1 MKLPFNN
8 ISILHPEVD
17 YQSLMAQMP
26 HQSHPRRKLKE
37 LQKKGLLIR
46 LKKGF
51 YILSKELIGKEYSTE
66 IAANLIYGP
75 SYLSLEYALSFYNLI
90 LERVEN
96 FTSVTTQKNKSF
108 ATPLGHFT
116 YQHLSSSLYPLG
128 VALKKTSEGR
138 YFQIASPEKALMDI
152 FTLKFKN
159 SIRPQPKDITI
170 ALEEDLRIDL
180 DELKNQINKNLLLTM
195 KPHYRGRRWN
205 KLVIDFILENL

>member
-1 MKLPFNN
+1 MKSPFNN
-8 ISILHPEVD
+8 LSTLLPEVD

-26 HQSHPRRKLKE
+26 QVSHPRRKLKE
-37 LQKKGLLIR
+37 LQEKGLLIR

-51 YILSKELIGKEYSTE
+51 YILSKELIGKDYSPE

-75 SYLSLEYALSFYNLI
+75 SYLSLEYALSFYHLI
-90 LERVEN
+90 PERVEH
-96 FTSVTTQKNKSF
+96 FTSVTTQKNKRY

-116 YQHLSSSLYPLG
+116 YQHLSTSLYPLG
-128 VALKKTSEGR
+128 VTLKKTSEGR
-138 YFQIASPEKALMDI
+138 YFMIATQEKALMDI

-159 SIRPQPKDITI
+159 SIRPQPKDIPI

-180 DELKNQINKNLLLTM
+180 NEMKTQINKNLLQNM

-205 KLVIDFILENL
+205 KLAIDFILENL